1 MTSTRLVGA
10 VARDK
15 RLVGAVTSDLGLAED
30 RGLVEAMPSDLGQRT
45 GGGGGR
51 G

>member
-1 MTSTRLVGA
+1 MTSMRLVEA

-30 RGLVEAMPSDLGQRT
+30 
-45 GGGGGR
+45 
-51 G
+51 